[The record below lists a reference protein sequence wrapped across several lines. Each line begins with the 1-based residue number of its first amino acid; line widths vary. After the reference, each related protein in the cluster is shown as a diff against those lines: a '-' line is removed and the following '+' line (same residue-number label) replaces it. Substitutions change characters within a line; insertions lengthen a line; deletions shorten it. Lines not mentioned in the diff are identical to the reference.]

1 MNANARR
8 LSLALWV
15 IGGGMALLWLPSLDR
30 YLGARYHSGLEP
42 VLGWVLPAPWTDAL
56 LRRPGTGDAAQ
67 ASTVTGHREKDRQ
80 PGLTQ
85 PPGQAPGQVPGE
97 SASGKSARQAAAAAP
112 MPAGGDALQ
121 VQALPPGQYVPSLAQ
136 QKLKGGPQRILFAGD
151 SMMQGVA
158 PFAMREL
165 SKQFPDW
172 KMFDESRQ
180 STGLTVRRYFDW
192 PTRILELMDAR
203 DLTLVVVFLGPNDP
217 WDIVAGGKRH
227 VFATESW
234 IAHYASRVDE
244 IQAAA
249 KQRGIGVIWMGLP
262 AMREPRVHD
271 GAVLQNQIFHARAK
285 AWGTNYLSTEPLI
298 GLLSEPYQKF
308 IQDDAGQALSLR
320 AEDGIHFNTTALKRM
335 SAALVHMITQS
346 TQP

>member
-8 LSLALWV
+8 LTWALWV

-30 YLGARYHSGLEP
+30 YLGARYHWGLEP
-42 VLGWVLPAPWTDAL
+42 VLAWVLPAPWTDAL
-56 LRRPGTGDAAQ
+56 LRRPGAGDDARAGAV
-67 ASTVTGHREKDRQ
+67 ASGRDKDGH
-80 PGLTQ
+80 PGVAK
-85 PPGQAPGQVPGE
+85 PPDSAPGPAPADSATE
-97 SASGKSARQAAAAAP
+97 KSASQAAPSVP
-112 MPAGGDALQ
+112 MPVGGEALQ
-121 VQALPPGQYVPSLAQ
+121 VQALPPGKYVPTLAQ
-136 QKLKGGPQRILFAGD
+136 QKLKEGPQRILFAGD

-192 PTRILELMDAR
+192 PTRIVELMDAR

-227 VFATESW
+227 TFPTESW

-285 AWGTNYLSTEPLI
+285 AWGTDYLSTEPLI

-308 IQDDAGQALSLR
+308 IKDEAGQALSLR

-346 TQP
+346 TPP